1 MLLLMPALAHAHM
14 HLQAAQVPLESVPLS
29 NGAFAHT
36 LTPTQPGLFRGVP
49 IPHGLRLGASN
60 AHIDVRPGLHYSS
73 LSGII
78 YFDDTMLSSCDASE
92 GVRLAI
98 YNSTDSS
105 HPYLIWHGKVAPKQQ
120 MPFTVATGGM
130 IYLTLVK
137 GGCFYSSL
145 DVTGVFST
153 SAVAPH
159 ASTASVPPSQQP
171 RSAAPTLQLSFPSVV
186 PGGQQTA
193 IVSTRP
199 NAYVTFIVGYPVG
212 KPRVVGPERADIAGH
227 LTYTW
232 GVPGTVHGTVRV
244 FAVTSTGVAQATFI
258 VGP

>member
-14 HLQAAQVPLESVPLS
+14 HLQAAPVPLESVPLS
-29 NGAFAHT
+29 NGASAHT

-49 IPHGLRLGASN
+49 ITHGLSLGLSN

-159 ASTASVPPSQQP
+159 ASTASVLSQPP
-171 RSAAPTLQLSFPSVV
+171 RSVAPTLQLSFPSAV

-199 NAYVTFIVGYPVG
+199 NAYVTFIVGYQVG
-212 KPRVVGPERADIAGH
+212 KPKVAGPERADRAGH
-227 LTYTW
+227 VTYTW
-232 GVPGTVHGTVRV
+232 GVPGTVHGSVRV
-244 FAVTSTGVAQATFI
+244 FAVTSMGVAQVTFI

>member
-1 MLLLMPALAHAHM
+1 MLLLMPALAHANAY
-14 HLQAAQVPLESVPLS
+14 LQVAQVPLENVPLS
-29 NGAFAHT
+29 NDAFMRI
-36 LTPTQPGLFRGVP
+36 LTPAEPGLFRGVP
-49 IPHGLRLGASN
+49 ITHGLSLGLSN
-60 AHIDVRPGLHYSS
+60 AHVDVRPGLHYSS

-78 YFDDTMLSSCDASE
+78 YFNDGSSSQCDSAE

-105 HPYLIWHGKVAPKQQ
+105 HPYLIWRGKVAPKQQ

-137 GGCFYSSL
+137 GGCWSNSL
-145 DVTGVFST
+145 DITGVFST
-153 SAVAPH
+153 GAVAPH
-159 ASTASVPPSQQP
+159 ASTASVLSQQP
-171 RSAAPTLQLSFPSVV
+171 RSVAPTLQLSFPSIV

-199 NAYVTFIVGYPVG
+199 NAYVTFIVDYPSG
-212 KPRVVGPERADIAGH
+212 KPKVDGPELADIAGH

-232 GVPGTVHGTVRV
+232 GVPGTVHGSVSV
-244 FAVTSTGVAQATFI
+244 FAVTRTGIAQATFI

>member
-1 MLLLMPALAHAHM
+1 MLLLMPALAPARAY
-14 HLQAAQVPLESVPLS
+14 LQVAQVPLESVPLS
-29 NGAFAHT
+29 NDAFT
-36 LTPTQPGLFRGVP
+36 RILTPTQPGLFRGVP
-49 IPHGLRLGASN
+49 ITHGLSLGISK

-73 LSGII
+73 LSGVM
-78 YFDDTMLSSCDASE
+78 YFDDTALSPCDSTE

-105 HPYLIWHGKVAPKQQ
+105 HPYLIWRGKVAPKQQ

-145 DVTGVFST
+145 DITGVFST
-153 SAVAPH
+153 GAAAPP
-159 ASTASVPPSQQP
+159 ASTTSVLSQQP
-171 RSAAPTLQLSFPSVV
+171 RSVAPTLQMTFPSVV

-212 KPRVVGPERADIAGH
+212 KPKVVGPERADIAGH

-232 GVPGTVHGTVRV
+232 GVPGTLHGSVRV
-244 FAVTSTGVAQATFI
+244 FAVTSTGVAQATFT